1 MIVKAKLIINSVVGY
16 DEEVVVLFDEGTTDN
31 EVYDTLEQMAYENWQ
46 SAGLVDED
54 DEDAI
59 DYGEEW
65 GFEYEV
71 IPEVDNGLEVVDLRT
86 SA

>member
-1 MIVKAKLIINSVVGY
+1 MIIVKAKLIINSVVGW
-16 DEEVVVLFDEGTTDN
+16 DEEWNVLFDDGTTDN
-31 EVYDTLEQMAYENWQ
+31 EVYDTLEQMAFENWQ
-46 SAGLVDED
+46 DSGLEA

-59 DYGEEW
+59 DYGEEY

-71 IPEVDNGLEVVDLRT
+71 IPEVDEGLEIMDLRK

>member
-1 MIVKAKLIINSVVGY
+1 MIIVKAKLIINSVVGW
-16 DEEVVVLFDEGTTDN
+16 DEEWNVLFDDGTTDN
-31 EVYDTLEQMAYENWQ
+31 EVYDTLEQLAFENWQ
-46 SAGLVDED
+46 DSGLEQ

-59 DYGEEW
+59 DYGEEY

-71 IPEVDNGLEVVDLRT
+71 IPEVDEGLEIMDLRK